1 MANSDRLA
9 PAVGEGEDARV
20 VGVVGAG
27 LELNGALVVLYSL
40 VELPVAVAL

>member
-20 VGVVGAG
+20 VGAG
-27 LELNGALVVLYSL
+27 LELDGASVVLYSL
-40 VELPVAVAL
+40 VELPVAVVL